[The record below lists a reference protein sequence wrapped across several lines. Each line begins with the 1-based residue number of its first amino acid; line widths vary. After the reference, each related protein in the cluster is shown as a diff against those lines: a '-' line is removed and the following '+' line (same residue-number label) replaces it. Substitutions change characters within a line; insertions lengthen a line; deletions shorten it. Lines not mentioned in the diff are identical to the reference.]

1 MSILGYW
8 FKRNLRWIVAD
19 VLCLA
24 MMVIIISLNRVPLS
38 EWFYGAMLCLFVLVL
53 IGGSDFVCYY
63 NRHKRLVKLQQVIQI
78 SLDSLEIPQDQL
90 EDDYQQL
97 IRLVH
102 EDKVREINDSEN
114 QKTDMKEYYTMWVH
128 QIKTPIAAMRLLL
141 QSQPQDDP
149 QNQELS
155 EELFRI
161 EQYVEMALQYLR
173 LDFDTTD
180 FVIRRY
186 ELDDL
191 VKEAVRKYA
200 RLFIRKKISLKFE
213 PLETRVLTDEKWL
226 VFVIEQILSNAI
238 KYTTGG
244 SVSIYM
250 KDKNSKVLVIEDTGI
265 GIRAEDL
272 PRVCENGYTGYNGHT
287 DKRSTGIGLY
297 LCRRILRKLSH
308 DISIE
313 SEVGKGTKV
322 YINLNMEE
330 RVHE

>member
-1 MSILGYW
+1 MRLLGYW
-8 FKRNLRWIVAD
+8 IKRNLRWIAAD

-24 MMVIIISLNRVPLS
+24 VMVIIISLNNVPLS
-38 EWFYGAMLCLFVLVL
+38 EWFYGALLCLFVLIL
-53 IGGSDFVCYY
+53 IGGSDFICYY
-63 NRHKRLVKLQQVIQI
+63 HRHRRLVKLQQVIQI

-90 EDDYQQL
+90 EEDYQKL
-97 IRLVH
+97 ICLVH
-102 EDKVREINDSEN
+102 EDKVREINDSESK
-114 QKTDMKEYYTMWVH
+114 KTGMKEYYTMWVH

-141 QSQPQDDP
+141 QSQDNP

-173 LDFDTTD
+173 LDFQTTD
-180 FVIRRY
+180 FLIRRY
-186 ELDDL
+186 ELDDI

-213 PLETRVLTDEKWL
+213 PLETKVLTDEKWL
-226 VFVIEQILSNAI
+226 EFVIEQVLSNAI
-238 KYTTGG
+238 KYTTSG

-250 KDKNSKVLVIEDTGI
+250 KDKASKVLVIEDTGI

-297 LCRRILRKLSH
+297 LCRRILKKLSH

-322 YINLNMEE
+322 YIDLNMEE
-330 RVHE
+330 RQHE

>member
-1 MSILGYW
+1 MRLLGYW
-8 FKRNLRWIVAD
+8 IKRNLRWIAAD

-24 MMVIIISLNRVPLS
+24 VMIVIVFLNNVPLS
-38 EWFYGAMLCLFVLVL
+38 EWFYGALLCLFVLIL
-53 IGGSDFVCYY
+53 IGGSDFFCYY
-63 NRHKRLVKLQQVIQI
+63 NRHRRLVKLQQVIQI

-90 EDDYQQL
+90 EEDYQKL
-97 IRLVH
+97 ICLVH
-102 EDKVREINDSEN
+102 EDKVREINDSESK
-114 QKTDMKEYYTMWVH
+114 KTGMKEYYTMWVH

-141 QSQPQDDP
+141 QSQDNP

-173 LDFDTTD
+173 LDFQTTD
-180 FVIRRY
+180 FLIRRY
-186 ELDDL
+186 ELDDI

-213 PLETRVLTDEKWL
+213 PLETKVLTDEKWL
-226 VFVIEQILSNAI
+226 GFVIEQVLSNAI
-238 KYTTGG
+238 KYTTSG

-250 KDKNSKVLVIEDTGI
+250 KDSASKVLVIEDTGI

-297 LCRRILRKLSH
+297 LCRRILKKLSH
-308 DISIE
+308 DITIE
-313 SEVGKGTKV
+313 SEVGKGTRV
-322 YINLNMEE
+322 YIDLNMEE
-330 RVHE
+330 RQHE